1 MPENIEEAINAIPSF
16 SEEFYGMLTEMKD
29 KGAEYLIIDLRGNG
43 GGWTPITLPSL
54 MMMFGDDYFSKRFE
68 VKNIRLISDLY
79 LHKTNQ
85 TIEELNRSWG
95 TSMKLGDYLFMDNDY
110 QGDNIASIRKMMIQN
125 AMTETPEILQSLDG
139 KQLYQPKQI
148 FVITDPGTFSAAF
161 HYAFYLHKMGATL
174 VGVPSGQAP
183 NTFME
188 VTPFTLPCSG
198 LSASI
203 SNTLQQFF
211 PKDSPLAKEL
221 IPDVRIMSQDY
232 ARYNLDADT
241 PVLKILDICRGE

>member
-1 MPENIEEAINAIPSF
+1 
-16 SEEFYGMLTEMKD
+16 
-29 KGAEYLIIDLRGNG
+29 
-43 GGWTPITLPSL
+43 
-54 MMMFGDDYFSKRFE
+54 
-68 VKNIRLISDLY
+68 
-79 LHKTNQ
+79 
-85 TIEELNRSWG
+85 
-95 TSMKLGDYLFMDNDY
+95 MKLGDYLFMDNDY
-110 QGDNIASIRKMMIQN
+110 QGDDIASIRKMMIQN
-125 AMTETPEILQSLDG
+125 AMTEIPEILQSLDG

-241 PVLKILDICRGE
+241 PVLKILDICRGNDQVAAPSSFRGPYPPPFYKIIIPARIHRIVNLLSLLPVFLAM